1 MGSGVRPGPMAV
13 TFVVG
18 SNSPFLGGLM
28 EVRSSS
34 VRAVLYLNAA
44 DLPAVAGWHDAAE
57 ASLLPLVQ
65 PPGAPAV
72 AREVTGSTRAADG
85 SGGPIGG
92 GPWVNH
98 LVPDLY
104 QLQTIWSYGDSWPRG
119 PVQNVDVRVHRPHF
133 GVFFSLDLLV
143 VLSDSAALPA
153 VCDAVLAVVR
163 ETGKLSDPVYGELL
177 VNRIPRSPST
187 ALDRLLRRNPVTSL
201 KEGRR
206 FLRGYEWTTICP
218 AEIAKT
224 LGGADVLR
232 ASGAFAEVTELGRGG
247 LLLRAT
253 EDPAEWN
260 DDAVRR
266 VFEAV
271 RPALP
276 PGQPR
281 QPQFETITNVVM
293 SDAHS
298 AS

>member
-1 MGSGVRPGPMAV
+1 MAV
-13 TFVVG
+13 TFFVS

-28 EVRSSS
+28 EDRSSS

-44 DLPAVAGWHDAAE
+44 DLPAVAGWHDAA
-57 ASLLPLVQ
+57 AAALLPLVQ

-72 AREVTGSTRAADG
+72 TREVTGSTRAADG

-92 GPWVNH
+92 GLWASH

-104 QLQTIWSYGDSWPRG
+104 QLQTIWSYGDARPRG

-143 VLSDSAALPA
+143 VLADPAALPA
-153 VCDAVLAVVR
+153 VCDSVLAVVR
-163 ETGKLSDPVYGELL
+163 ETGAQVDPVYGEIL
-177 VNRIPRSPST
+177 VDRIPHSPST
-187 ALDRLLRRNPVTSL
+187 ALDRLLRRKPVASL
-201 KEGRR
+201 EEARR
-206 FLRGYEWTTICP
+206 YLRGYEWTTVCP
-218 AEIAKT
+218 AEIAKA
-224 LGGADVLR
+224 LGGADALR
-232 ASGAFAEVTELGRGG
+232 ASGAFAEVTELGKGG

-253 EDPAEWN
+253 EDPAEWT
-260 DDAVRR
+260 DDAVHR
-266 VFEAV
+266 VFDAL

-276 PGQPR
+276 PGRPR

-298 AS
+298 AN